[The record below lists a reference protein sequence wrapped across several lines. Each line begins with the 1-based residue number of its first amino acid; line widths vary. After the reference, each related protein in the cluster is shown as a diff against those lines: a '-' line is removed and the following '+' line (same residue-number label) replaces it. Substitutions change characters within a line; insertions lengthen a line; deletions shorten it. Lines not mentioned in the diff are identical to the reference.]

1 LRRIVLLGSRGVFGS
16 AIAAALRERGFEP
29 HTPSHA
35 QVDVEK
41 VETLLS
47 SLHPR
52 DVVIDAAGPFHQRTT
67 TLIEVAI
74 KVGFDVIDLSD
85 NLGYALAV
93 QASDDRLQAAGI
105 CVFTSCSAV
114 SAVTAAAV
122 RKSGIQAP
130 IGVSVCLLPASR
142 DTSSSGTT
150 ASLLRSLS
158 RPIRVLR
165 DGRLTEA
172 SGWSSSKVFRLPG
185 GRGERRGYLAESAD
199 AVTLPW
205 VWSSLRG
212 VDFWVDTQVLAM
224 NRLIATA
231 VLLPVGRRL
240 LEGLAPIGLPLA
252 RLIGSHAGGY
262 IVEVVANDGRVSTT
276 ALVAQRRSY
285 LTAVL
290 PATLAAKKL
299 AGGDS
304 PQPGVV
310 PPDRLCDPDEL
321 FAELRKL
328 GIEIHQD

>member
-1 LRRIVLLGSRGVFGS
+1 MLLGGSGVFGS
-16 AIAAALRERGFEP
+16 AIAEALRERGLEP

-41 VETLLS
+41 SEALLS
-47 SLHPR
+47 SLQPG
-52 DVVIDAAGPFHQRTT
+52 DVVVDAAGPFHQRTT
-67 TLIEVAI
+67 TLLEVAI

-93 QASDDRLQAAGI
+93 HAMDERLQAAKI
-105 CVFTSCSAV
+105 RVFTSCSAV

-122 RKSGIQAP
+122 RETGIQAP
-130 IGVSVCLLPASR
+130 TRVSVCLLPASR
-142 DTSSSGTT
+142 DTSSSGTV

-158 RPIRVLR
+158 RPIRMLR
-165 DGRLTEA
+165 DGRLTDA
-172 SGWSSSKVFRLPG
+172 SGWSNSRVFHLPG

-199 AVTLPW
+199 AVTLPR
-205 VWSSLRG
+205 VWSSLRD

-231 VLLPVGRRL
+231 VFVPVGARL
-240 LEGLAPIGLPLA
+240 LESLAPAGLSLA

-304 PQPGVV
+304 PPAGVV

-328 GIEIHQD
+328 DVEIHHD